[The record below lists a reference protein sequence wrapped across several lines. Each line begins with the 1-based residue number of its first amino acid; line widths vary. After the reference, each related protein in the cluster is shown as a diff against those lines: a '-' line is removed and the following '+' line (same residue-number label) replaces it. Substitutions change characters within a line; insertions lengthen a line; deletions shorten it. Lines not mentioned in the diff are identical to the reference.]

1 MIVKMTTK
9 DIDEIFEIMQKN
21 EADYYLDEFYE
32 DYSLMDLW
40 DELQDYRYE
49 NLLRFSNKVEENNND
64 TLENQSVDEVRL
76 KLEKLYENI
85 MAQIEENPDLY
96 EYFTLKTKEN
106 REIYG
111 ELLSYTKNHISD
123 IEKFLRESI
132 YDDTSNEIITS
143 LIKATG
149 NVKKFLYKNQ
159 NEKEVSDGLTVGN
172 IVKGFENIDEFL
184 MSDNVLK
191 SQLRS
196 YEIVRLIVE
205 TGHVEK
211 YLTMENIKK
220 FKLNKGDAYAL
231 LNDFENID
239 EILTPEFAMF
249 LRFG

>member
-1 MIVKMTTK
+1 MTTK
-9 DIDEIFEIMQKN
+9 DIDEIFEIMNKN
-21 EADYYLDEFYE
+21 EMDFYSDEFYE
-32 DYSLMDLW
+32 GFSTIDLW
-40 DELQDYRYE
+40 EELQDYRYE
-49 NLLRFSNKVEENNND
+49 NLLRFSNKSIKIIEDRNI
-64 TLENQSVDEVRL
+64 ENQSIDDYYSE
-76 KLEKLYENI
+76 LYELYECI
-85 MAQIEENPDLY
+85 MAQIEESPELY
-96 EYFTLKTKEN
+96 EYFKSKKDKN

-111 ELLSYTKNHISD
+111 NLLSYTHNHVKD
-123 IEKFLRESI
+123 IEEFLRECI
-132 YDDTSNEIITS
+132 YKDISQEIITS
-143 LIKATG
+143 LINATG
-149 NVKKFLYKNQ
+149 NIKKFLYKNQ
-159 NEKEVSDGLTVGN
+159 NEIEIFDDLSVGN
-172 IVKGFENIDEFL
+172 IVKGLENIDEFL

-191 SQLRS
+191 SQLHS